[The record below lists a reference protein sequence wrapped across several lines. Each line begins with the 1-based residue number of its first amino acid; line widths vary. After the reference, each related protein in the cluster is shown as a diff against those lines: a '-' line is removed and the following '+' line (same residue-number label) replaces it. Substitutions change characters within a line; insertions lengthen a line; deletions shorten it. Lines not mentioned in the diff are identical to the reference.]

1 LDFATWPTPV
11 VSRHGPE
18 SNEARIARGAKTG
31 TTLVDAIAGW
41 PTPRSRDIKDTS
53 DGVWAM
59 NRLDGKSRTDQLPH
73 ALKSAGN
80 PAYGCLAK
88 MDTFVER
95 LTNLSMWLMGYTA
108 QYLRHW
114 ETRSSRKSP
123 TKSSST

>member
-1 LDFATWPTPV
+1 
-11 VSRHGPE
+11 
-18 SNEARIARGAKTG
+18 
-31 TTLVDAIAGW
+31 
-41 PTPRSRDIKDTS
+41 
-53 DGVWAM
+53 M